1 MARHEKDNF
10 DTSIH
15 SSEEDERSLFCRE
28 RDRLIPLSFILCAA
42 IIVGLSWF
50 TITWI
55 AFPEY
60 SLDGRGDSM
69 SPVRLEPNHVPFA
82 TSMNQTSHLANRT
95 NLEDNVHVFSRRA
108 GPLPCE
114 LNSPEAAPRVIY
126 FPKTN
131 STSWQDVAKRIAAK
145 DGKQCFL
152 FDRHPREE
160 LQLKVARY
168 FHYYVAG
175 RQTSPNP
182 IDMKRYVSRN
192 GNKQTA
198 YISLTLLTPS
208 EEKEDDPNHS
218 QSRAVASAKEIVR
231 DYDFIGLAEK
241 PELSLVVFRLLFG
254 LEARDILYVPSALAG
269 SITYTTVK
277 RTCVPTGP
285 RFVYPDVKDFMHS
298 DEWIRANAV
307 DLALYE
313 ETRKSL
319 EATIDHVLG
328 RDTFEAALA
337 EHKRLMAAV
346 ESKCLS
352 SVKYRCTANGHYNA
366 HTDCNKMG
374 CGSNCI
380 QSILALNN
388 TK

>member
-1 MARHEKDNF
+1 
-10 DTSIH
+10 
-15 SSEEDERSLFCRE
+15 
-28 RDRLIPLSFILCAA
+28 
-42 IIVGLSWF
+42 
-50 TITWI
+50 
-55 AFPEY
+55 
-60 SLDGRGDSM
+60 
-69 SPVRLEPNHVPFA
+69 
-82 TSMNQTSHLANRT
+82 MNQTSHLANRT
-95 NLEDNVHVFSRRA
+95 NLEDNVHVFLRRT

-114 LNSPEAAPRVIY
+114 PNSPEAAPRGIY
-126 FPKTN
+126 FIKVPKTN
-131 STSWQDVAKRIAAK
+131 STYWQDVAKRIAAK

-160 LQLKVARY
+160 LHLDNRDKNRSLLFTFLREPRDWKVARY
-168 FHYYVAG
+168 FHHYVAG

-182 IDMKRYVSRN
+182 MDMKRYVSRN

-198 YISLTLLTPS
+198 YISLTPW
-208 EEKEDDPNHS
+208 EKKEDDPNQS
-218 QSRAVASAKEIVR
+218 QSSAVASAKEIVR
-231 DYDFIGLAEK
+231 DYDFIGLAEE
-241 PELSLVVFRLLFG
+241 PELSLVVFQLLFG